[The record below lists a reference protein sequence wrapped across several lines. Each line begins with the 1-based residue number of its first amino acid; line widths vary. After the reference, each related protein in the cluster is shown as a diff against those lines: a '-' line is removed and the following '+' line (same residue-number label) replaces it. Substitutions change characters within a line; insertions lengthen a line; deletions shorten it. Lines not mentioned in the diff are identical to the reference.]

1 MKVVRISAHLLLA
14 LLILLLSA
22 CDGESQLFEE
32 AVEIRNLQITALSV
46 TPPANSRDEIF
57 LNATEQLQFAVEGV
71 RANGQ
76 TIALSATGRR
86 WFVNDTNVA
95 GIDANGLLTAREDG
109 EVSVFV
115 QIGDLVTLIPYTLE
129 VQTRALES
137 IELIEGPASVERCL
151 PQDYTAVGQFVGGT
165 LRNLQS
171 VQWSIGDT
179 ADARVE
185 TNEDATATLTG
196 LNFGVVLLD
205 ASVGAISAT
214 TPASIEIQDTLTALD
229 ISPSPARVDVGE
241 SQAFVVTGT
250 YNDEP
255 ATDSTPAVG
264 TRRVT
269 ITESVDWSIT
279 SGTANAS
286 VSNDGSDKGTVTGV
300 ASGNA
305 VLSARCGD
313 LADIQTVVISSTDDD
328 DSDQLSFNTTDNP
341 LRIAQNNTAGFRLRV
356 STGSTFTTGNEV
368 TDEVS
373 WNIESLTTTTVP
385 ISLVEV
391 GANAGLIRPIAIG
404 DANVTATLDDQSIT
418 IRVSVVTP

>member
-1 MKVVRISAHLLLA
+1 MKVVPNSARLVLTLFV
-14 LLILLLSA
+14 LLLSA
-22 CDGESQLFEE
+22 CEGESQLFEE
-32 AVEIRNLQITALSV
+32 AVEVRNLQITALSV
-46 TPPANSRDEIF
+46 TPPANFRDEIF
-57 LNATEQLQFAVEGV
+57 LNTTEQIQFAVQGA
-71 RANGQ
+71 RANGES
-76 TIALSATGRR
+76 IALSATGRR
-86 WFVNDTNVA
+86 WFVSDTNVA

-129 VQTRALES
+129 VQNRVLES
-137 IELIEGPASVERCL
+137 IELIEGPASIERCL
-151 PQDYTAVGQFVGGT
+151 PQVYTAVGQFEGGT

-179 ADARVE
+179 TDARVD
-185 TNEDATATLTG
+185 TNEDATATVTG
-196 LNFGVVLLD
+196 LNFGAVILD
-205 ASVGAISAT
+205 ASVGAITAT
-214 TPASIEIQDTLTALD
+214 APASIEIQDTLTELD
-229 ISPSPARVDVGE
+229 ISPSPARVDVNE
-241 SQAFVVTGT
+241 SQAFIVTGT
-250 YNDEP
+250 YNDEA
-255 ATDSTPAVG
+255 ATDTTPAVG

-279 SGTANAS
+279 SGTANAT
-286 VSNDGSDKGTVTGV
+286 VSNEAPDKGTVTGV

-313 LADIQTVVISSTDDD
+313 LADIQTVVISSADNDE
-328 DSDQLSFNTTDNP
+328 SEQLSFNTTDNP
-341 LRIAQNNTAGFRLRV
+341 LRIARNNTAGFRLRV

-373 WNIESLTTTTVP
+373 WNIESLATTTVP
-385 ISLVEV
+385 ISLLEDGV
-391 GANAGLIRPIAIG
+391 NAGLIRPIAIG